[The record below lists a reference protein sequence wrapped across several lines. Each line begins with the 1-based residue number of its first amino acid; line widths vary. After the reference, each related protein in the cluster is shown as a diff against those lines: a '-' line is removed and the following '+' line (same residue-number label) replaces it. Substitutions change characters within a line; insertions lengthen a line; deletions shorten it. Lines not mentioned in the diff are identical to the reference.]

1 MILLGLQYISSDR
14 YLYIRFACDMSV
26 NLRCPVRFL
35 RRLGRGDGYRH
46 GRGGLGLGLGG
57 GGLVRF
63 GGVGVAEARRRAGRG
78 GQRRGGDAAGVAAAG
93 DAAVLAVAGVAAP
106 GGVAGDATRDGGSGS
121 ESVSLSSLLLSNVAS
136 KTSRMITE
144 NIESLSLT
152 NSDGVY

>member
-1 MILLGLQYISSDR
+1 MTDTGTVGAGSATAAAAAPSR
-14 YLYIRFACDMSV
+14 ASAASASRK
-26 NLRCPVRFL
+26 
-35 RRLGRGDGYRH
+35 RG
-46 GRGGLGLGLGG
+46 GGLG
-57 GGLVRF
+57 
-63 GGVGVAEARRRAGRG
+63 AGDSG
-78 GQRRGGDAAGVAAAG
+78 AGG

-106 GGVAGDATRDGGSGS
+106 GGVAGDATRDVGSGS